1 MPASSAGAQAAVAV
15 ADRDPGI
22 PAADL
27 ESIFERFHRV
37 DEARSR
43 ARGGAGL
50 GLAFVRRLVELHGG
64 RVWAESV
71 DGESATFTF
80 TLPLASS

>member
-1 MPASSAGAQAAVAV
+1 M
-15 ADRDPGI
+15 ADRGPGI
-22 PAADL
+22 PATDL
-27 ESIFERFHRV
+27 ERIFERFHRV

-50 GLAFVRRLVELHGG
+50 GLAIVRRLVELRGG
-64 RVWAESV
+64 RVWADSIE
-71 DGESATFTF
+71 GEGATFTF